1 MDKDFSITS
10 YDQLNDEEKNL
21 IKTAKNATTFA
32 YAPYSS
38 FLVGT
43 TLLLENGAMVFGAN
57 QENASYPLCMCA
69 ERVALYSKSMNYP
82 QFKILKMI
90 VVAHKNDEFVPA
102 TCCGA
107 CRQVMVEYEQRQ
119 AKDFEVIMQIKPQK
133 WLKSRSAAILVPF
146 QFEF

>member
-1 MDKDFSITS
+1 MNKDFIVNNFEELS
-10 YDQLNDEEKNL
+10 DEVKNL
-21 IKTAKNATTFA
+21 IEAAKSATVLA

-38 FLVGT
+38 FFVGT
-43 TLLLENGAMVFGAN
+43 SLLLENGALVTGAN

-82 QFKILKMI
+82 QIKIVKMV
-90 VVAHKNDEFVPA
+90 VVACKDEAFVPA

-133 WLKSRSAAILVPF
+133 WLKSRSAAVLVPF